1 MGLFHFIPIYKT
13 ILLDVVISAP
23 FQLFE
28 HLLNHLQGTLV
39 PPNIEINHQIR
50 IIPSEQE
57 VVLSEKYE
65 PFIQLGGVPY
75 LSKYT
80 WN

>member
-1 MGLFHFIPIYKT
+1 MRLFHFFSIYKS
-13 ILLDVVISAP
+13 ILLDSVISAP

-28 HLLNHLQGTLV
+28 NSLNHLRGTLV
-39 PPNIEINHQIR
+39 PPNIEINHQIP

-57 VVLSEKYE
+57 LAFSEKYE

-80 WN
+80 